1 MAEPLL
7 ALGLLVPDIEPPPF
21 AAALLPGP
29 QSVLFDDIEP
39 LVPELMPALVP
50 DLLPEP
56 PPVVVLVWAMAA
68 VPRVKAMIDAAVRRR
83 RFIQESSVG

>member
-1 MAEPLL
+1 ML
-7 ALGLLVPDIEPPPF
+7 ALGLLVPDIEPLPF

-29 QSVLFDDIEP
+29 QSVLDDIEP
-39 LVPELMPALVP
+39 LVPELAPALVP

-56 PPVVVLVWAMAA
+56 PPVVALVWAMAA

-83 RFIQESSVG
+83 RFIQDSSVG